1 MMSAFVLRLSSVAV
15 KHLAQLRARAQS
27 AQHKTHRMLSDIFD
41 PATNNAGKIAEGM
54 WAEHLKAQRRQHR
67 RVALADCALALT
79 LGNHLAQHAM
89 KRIVELLVEHR
100 PTAGHLGRRAQIE
113 QCGLALAAVILHQYQ
128 RAQLQQR
135 VTLGLSSFLE
145 AVVRIGAGSVADRR
159 EQVLFARKT
168 AIDRANAYTG
178 APG

>member
-1 MMSAFVLRLSSVAV
+1 
-15 KHLAQLRARAQS
+15 
-27 AQHKTHRMLSDIFD
+27 
-41 PATNNAGKIAEGM
+41 
-54 WAEHLKAQRRQHR
+54 
-67 RVALADCALALT
+67 
-79 LGNHLAQHAM
+79 M

-100 PTAGHLGRRAQIE
+100 PAAGHLGRWAQIE

-145 AVVRIGAGSVADRR
+145 AVVRVGAGSVADRR

-168 AIDRANAYTG
+168 AIDCANAYTG
-178 APG
+178 APGNLFHRHIRTALGQQIVGRTQHTLKIALGIFALTALIRLDCIHD